1 MDLISDW
8 AILND
13 TKSKQLERILA
24 EFHHLNEWEITL
36 ACVLLESYHAVYR
49 RDRLRQR
56 RNQFTSGQARS
67 TAPCAPPTPNQLQ
80 EIARGMNAKASVNIR
95 SEEVTHR
102 LHDLAKRL
110 RQYRHSV
117 RISFRG
123 TACLDEFNHHPKF
136 NSIRSVESEKEGYSP
151 FLQCIPFS

>member
-36 ACVLLESYHAVYR
+36 ACALLESYHAVYR

-56 RNQFTSGQARS
+56 RNQFTTGQVRS
-67 TAPCAPPTPNQLQ
+67 KAPCAPPTPQQLQ
-80 EIARGMNAKASVNIR
+80 EIAREMNAKASLKIR

-117 RISFRG
+117 RIGFRG
-123 TACLDEFNHHPKF
+123 TAYLDEFKHHPKF
-136 NSIRSVESEKEGYSP
+136 NSIRSVESEKKAYIP
-151 FLQCIPFS
+151 FLQTFSF

>member
-24 EFHHLNEWEITL
+24 EFHHLNEGEITL
-36 ACVLLESYHAVYR
+36 ACALLESYHAVYR

-56 RNQFTSGQARS
+56 RNQFTTGQARS
-67 TAPCAPPTPNQLQ
+67 KAPCAPPTPNQLQ
-80 EIARGMNAKASVNIR
+80 EIAQGMNAKASLNIR

-117 RISFRG
+117 RIGFRG
-123 TACLDEFNHHPKF
+123 AAYLDEFKHHRKF
-136 NSIRSVESEKEGYSP
+136 NSIRSVDSEKEGFSP
-151 FLQCIPFS
+151 FLQMYSF